1 MNKELSYQI
10 AKALLS
16 KKKTALT
23 KQENEFS
30 KQLTAEYES
39 QVPKSV
45 MKAFKEFKGYMN
57 YTKSIS
63 IHGPGFTS
71 CYGNSLIKDVPEH
84 SSERGLRLIGE
95 RADYFRKLLDQM
107 QASQNAYKKLY
118 NETVNALQGLSTF
131 ARIQKEL
138 PEAVPYL
145 PKSTSQALQ
154 INLTDLRERIK
165 A

>member
-16 KKKTALT
+16 KKKTAVT
-23 KQENEFS
+23 KLENEFS

-39 QVPKSV
+39 QIPKSV
-45 MKAFKEFKGYMN
+45 LKAFKEYRGYMN
-57 YTKSIS
+57 YTDKIS
-63 IHGPGFTS
+63 IHGPGFAN
-71 CYGNSLIKDVPEH
+71 CYGNQLTKTLPEH
-84 SSERGLRLIGE
+84 LSERGVKLAGE
-95 RADYFRKLLDQM
+95 RADHFRKLLDQVKD
-107 QASQNAYKKLY
+107 ADNAYTKLY
-118 NETVNALQGLSTF
+118 KEIVNALQGLSSF

-154 INLTDLRERIK
+154 INLSDLRERIK
-165 A
+165 S